1 MSDINELREHLFDT
15 LRGLKDGSINVD
27 QARAVSDVAQVLI
40 NTAKV
45 EVDYLRATGQQSG
58 TGFVPVLEDKGGN
71 RQGGKHVTP
80 TGTLTTLA
88 DGVSHRMR

>member
-1 MSDINELREHLFDT
+1 MSDINELREHLFAT
-15 LRGLKDGSINVD
+15 LRGLKDGSVNVD

-58 TGFVPVLEDKGGN
+58 TGFVPVLEDKG
-71 RQGGKHVTP
+71 RPGGKHTTA
-80 TGTLTTLA
+80 TGTVTTLA

>member
-1 MSDINELREHLFDT
+1 MSDIKELREHLFAT

-71 RQGGKHVTP
+71 RQGGKRVTS

>member
-1 MSDINELREHLFDT
+1 MSNINELREHLFDT
-15 LRGLKDGSINVD
+15 LRGLKDGSVD
-27 QARAVSDVAQVLI
+27 VEKARAMSDVAQVII

-58 TGFVPVLEDKGGN
+58 TGFVPVLEDKGH
-71 RQGGKHVTP
+71 RPGGKHATP
-80 TGTLTTLA
+80 TGTLTTLP